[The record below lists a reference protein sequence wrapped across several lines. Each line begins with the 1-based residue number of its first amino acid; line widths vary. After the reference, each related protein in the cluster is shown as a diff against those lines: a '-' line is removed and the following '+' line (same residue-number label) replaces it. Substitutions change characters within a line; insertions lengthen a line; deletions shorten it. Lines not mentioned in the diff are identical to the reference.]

1 MIYHCYLHLYG
12 WGAKL
17 HSRQC
22 LSCHQPKYHQLS
34 NCSFT
39 SSISNASLGPT
50 VRWTYKRS
58 WTGTTP
64 RQKNYILCLPFH
76 SETTC
81 EDRLIETN
89 LLPLIYWH
97 EYLDMVFFLKTTNGH
112 ISLDE
117 FTVCKKTKPDILTG
131 FQQKLNSIAFEE
143 RTYRT
148 WTCSKSHLG
157 RATRIWNALPSEI
170 NCSTPLRTFKSKH
183 KDYYYSAFHSAYNH
197 DYHDLKKQF
206 A

>member
-1 MIYHCYLHLYG
+1 MIYHCYLDLYG

-17 HSRQC
+17 HSHEC
-22 LSCHQPKYHQLS
+22 LSCHHPTYHLLS

-39 SSISNASLGPT
+39 SSIGNASLGPT
-50 VRWTYKRS
+50 VCWTYKRS
-58 WTGTTP
+58 STGPTP
-64 RQKNYILCLPFH
+64 HQKNYILRLPFH

-89 LLPLIYWH
+89 LPLIYCH
-97 EYLDMVFFLKTTNGH
+97 EHLDMVFFLKATNEH

-117 FTVCKKTKPDILTG
+117 FTVCKKTKPDILTR

-148 WTCSKSHLG
+148 STCSKSHLI
-157 RATRIWNALPSEI
+157 RATRIWNALPCEI
-170 NCSTPLRTFKSKH
+170 SLSTALRTFKSKH
-183 KDYYYSAFHSAYNH
+183 KDYYYSAFHSVYNR
-197 DYHDLKKQF
+197 DYPRS
-206 A
+206 